1 MQLFLWLV
9 ATVPTVYGIETYN
22 NQSSLGL
29 LGFVATVPTVYGI
42 ETKAD
47 YTQATSIIGLQQ
59 YLPFTVLKLCA
70 SITFNPPLRCNST
83 YRLRY

>member
-1 MQLFLWLV
+1 MKLADGMFNDVTTSKV
-9 ATVPTVYGIETYN
+9 AI
-22 NQSSLGL
+22 
-29 LGFVATVPTVYGI
+29 VPTVYGI